1 MIGTAGPFGLC
12 DASGQ
17 LKGMTMEAISPHW
30 KMRNFCLGAASF
42 LVIGGATCAE
52 AAETAEQAMLDD
64 IAQMYQVLLEYQ
76 VAPPAGFLVAV
87 MGDASYIGTVGEGPQ
102 GDTPAADGIFRIGS
116 ISKVLTGQVMA
127 AMIAEGKIRA
137 EDPVTDYLPKLP
149 NASLNG
155 QPLRLI
161 DLVGQAAGVPRDL
174 PVEPKTDET
183 VDQAKTLPAIEAWL
197 AENPLMFE
205 PGSRLLYSNFGY
217 QILGAALGAANG
229 TTYGE
234 ALRHYVTEPLGMP
247 DTANTVAPD
256 AMDRV
261 IPAFF
266 FDGSELPMVDGSDLV
281 GASGGIFTTAVDI
294 ETWLRWNLAR
304 DADPVRD
311 IYHSP
316 HGRRSDYASV
326 SLMDESGT
334 LDAMGLGWVFM
345 DATEETPF
353 TLQKAG
359 AHAGYMAYVALAPER
374 QAAVFMG
381 INQYDFDKDVAMTD
395 LVNSMLASL
404 PGAFD

>member
-205 PGSRLLYSNFGY
+205 P
-217 QILGAALGAANG
+217 
-229 TTYGE
+229 
-234 ALRHYVTEPLGMP
+234 
-247 DTANTVAPD
+247 
-256 AMDRV
+256 
-261 IPAFF
+261 
-266 FDGSELPMVDGSDLV
+266 
-281 GASGGIFTTAVDI
+281 
-294 ETWLRWNLAR
+294 
-304 DADPVRD
+304 
-311 IYHSP
+311 
-316 HGRRSDYASV
+316 
-326 SLMDESGT
+326 
-334 LDAMGLGWVFM
+334 
-345 DATEETPF
+345 
-353 TLQKAG
+353 
-359 AHAGYMAYVALAPER
+359 AHACSIRILAIR
-374 QAAVFMG
+374 
-381 INQYDFDKDVAMTD
+381 
-395 LVNSMLASL
+395 S
-404 PGAFD
+404 